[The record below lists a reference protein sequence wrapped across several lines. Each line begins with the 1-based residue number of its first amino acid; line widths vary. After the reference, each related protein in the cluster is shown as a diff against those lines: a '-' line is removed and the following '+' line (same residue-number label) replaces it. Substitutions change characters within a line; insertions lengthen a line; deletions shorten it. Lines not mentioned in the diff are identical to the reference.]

1 MKKPYP
7 FFFKILVFFNSSCV
21 YNETFY
27 KKKKSL
33 FDDIHV
39 YHIILYRLC
48 TLKWLLGFSLAWQN
62 FYYYKQT
69 GIYQLT
75 WCQVHSIAITPD
87 AALYHTI
94 KHLALLILAVC
105 CTITQPPSPSPVDI
119 ALIKCQL
126 STSQATTRAIWNPS
140 LQE

>member
-1 MKKPYP
+1 MKKPNT
-7 FFFKILVFFNSSCV
+7 FFKILVFLILRACIMKLFIR
-21 YNETFY
+21 
-27 KKKKSL
+27 KKKIFVRDK
-33 FDDIHV
+33 HV

-87 AALYHTI
+87 PALYHTI

-119 ALIKCQL
+119 ALINCQL

>member
-1 MKKPYP
+1 M
-7 FFFKILVFFNSSCV
+7 

-87 AALYHTI
+87 PALYHTI

-105 CTITQPPSPSPVDI
+105 CTIHSLPLLPQLILRSLNVSLVPVRRR
-119 ALIKCQL
+119 LEQSETPVSRNKVL
-126 STSQATTRAIWNPS
+126 SERGGPQS
-140 LQE
+140 LVEDDSVP